1 MIFTKTL
8 IAAILALVASALP
21 QPSPSS
27 TTSSAPSSSS
37 SASNDGSG
45 SVNIINNLNETIYL
59 THTAST
65 SGSSSMKTLTL
76 GGGSYTEN
84 WQTTFDGSGI
94 SIKMSTTKD
103 ESSVLQFEYTDDGE
117 TLFWDL
123 SCIDLDS
130 NSAFVKAGF
139 SATTDD
145 SSCSAVTCAAG
156 DTDCAE
162 AYQKSSD
169 ENTNSCSSGAVFT
182 VTLG

>member
-1 MIFTKTL
+1 MIFSKTL
-8 IAAILALVASALP
+8 GAATFALVASALP
-21 QPSPSS
+21 QPAPSS
-27 TTSSAPSSSS
+27 TTSSAPSSSSSS

-45 SVNIINNLNETIYL
+45 SVNIINNLNETVYL
-59 THTAST
+59 
-65 SGSSSMKTLTL
+65 SGSSSTKTLNS

-84 WQTTFDGSGI
+84 WQTTSDGSGI
-94 SIKMSTTKD
+94 SIKMSTTQG
-103 ESSVLQFEYTDDGE
+103 ENSVLQFEYTNDGE

-139 SATTDD
+139 SATPDD

-156 DTDCAE
+156 DTNCAE
-162 AYQKSSD
+162 AYQESND
-169 ENTNSCSSGAVFT
+169 EDTNSCSSGAGFT